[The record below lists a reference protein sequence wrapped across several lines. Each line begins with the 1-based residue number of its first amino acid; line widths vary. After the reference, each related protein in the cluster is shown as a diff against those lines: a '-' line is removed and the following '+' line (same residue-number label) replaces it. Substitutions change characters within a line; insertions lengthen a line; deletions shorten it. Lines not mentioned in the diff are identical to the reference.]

1 MPFAYSLDTARL
13 VRVAASLG
21 LADDPDFDLA
31 AHPQPSMPR
40 VSSPYFAEW
49 DFDLPTRGSG
59 YFDDEAAAPVQ
70 AAIAS

>member
-1 MPFAYSLDTARL
+1 VPFTYSLDTARL

-21 LADDPDFDLA
+21 LDSDPDFDLA
-31 AHPQPSMPR
+31 AHPVMLTPR
-40 VSSPYFAEW
+40 VHSPYFAEW
-49 DFDLPTRGSG
+49 EFDLPTRGSG

>member
-1 MPFAYSLDTARL
+1 MPFTYSLDTARL

-21 LADDPDFDLA
+21 LDSDFDLA
-31 AHPQPSMPR
+31 AHPVMLTPR
-40 VSSPYFAEW
+40 VHSPYFAEW
-49 DFDLPTRGSG
+49 EFDLPTRGSG

>member
-1 MPFAYSLDTARL
+1 MSFTNSLDTARL

-21 LADDPDFDLA
+21 LDSDPDFDLA
-31 AHPQPSMPR
+31 AHPVMLVPR
-40 VSSPYFAEW
+40 VHSPYFAEW
-49 DFDLPTRGSG
+49 EFDLPTRGSG